1 MQEYR
6 RWHMTYQELEFL
18 KNNIRE
24 KLAACIR
31 DPKLSQKL
39 SEPSDQPIEIIEKAQ
54 IEIERDLYLTLRRRV
69 DNRITELRWALDH
82 ADNHDFGVCL
92 DCGDKI
98 PVKRL
103 MAQPTTK
110 LCVECQTKKERKER
124 FLRDT
129 ASDYEW

>member
-1 MQEYR
+1 
-6 RWHMTYQELEFL
+6 MTYHELEFL

-24 KLAACIR
+24 KLAKCIR

-39 SEPSDQPIEIIEKAQ
+39 SENSDQPVEIVERAQ
-54 IEIERDLYLTLRRRV
+54 IAIERDLYLTLRNRV
-69 DNRITELRWALDH
+69 DDRITELREALDH
-82 ADNHDFGVCL
+82 ADNHDFGICL
-92 DCGDKI
+92 DCGDNI

-110 LCVECQTKKERKER
+110 LCVECQAEKERKER

-129 ASDYEW
+129 AEDYEW